1 MEDLSLPLV
10 TIIVPVYNAGTYL
23 DACLESVARQSYPC
37 IEVVIVDDGSADGSG
52 ALCDAWKLKN
62 PSWTV
67 LHRAN
72 GGPAAARN
80 TGLDNS
86 RGELVAFVD
95 SDDVVGPDYILNLWK
110 LLDAYPQ
117 ADVAMDTFV
126 DKAGKWRRESGMRF
140 YKSDDALE
148 SLLYQTNNTDSGPWC
163 KLFRAGL
170 FSGLRF
176 KEGIIYEDLDL
187 LVKLYMKSRGVAQSD
202 AADYFYRM
210 NPDGV
215 TGNNNFS
222 ESRLDVLRVTDGI
235 CSAAR
240 SHPWLKAAEERR
252 FSANCNMLALM
263 YANGMGDSAHADAC
277 WEVIKR
283 YRYQSLTDSK
293 ARLKSK
299 IGALMSYLGKGVFGR
314 LSSFTV

>member
-1 MEDLSLPLV
+1 MEDLSLPLI
-10 TIIVPVYNAGTYL
+10 TIIIPVYNAGIYL
-23 DACLESVARQSYPC
+23 DACLEGVARQSYPR
-37 IEVVIVDDGSADGSG
+37 IEVVIVDDGSTDGSG
-52 ALCDAWKLKN
+52 ALCDGWKSKI

-80 TGLDNS
+80 TGVDNS
-86 RGELVAFVD
+86 RGEFIAFVD

-110 LLDAYPQ
+110 LFEAYPQ

-126 DKAGKWRRESGMRF
+126 DKAGKWRHESRRRF

-148 SLLYQTNNTDSGPWC
+148 ALLYQTDNTDSGPWC
-163 KLFRAGL
+163 KLFRANL

-187 LVKLYMKSRGVAQSD
+187 IVKLFRKSRGVAQSD

-215 TGNNNFS
+215 TGKNNFN

-235 CSAAR
+235 CHDALSCR
-240 SHPWLKAAEERR
+240 WLKAAEERR
-252 FSANCNMLALM
+252 FSANCNMLALL
-263 YANGMGDSAHADAC
+263 YANGMGDSIHADAC
-277 WEVIKR
+277 WKMIKS

-293 ARLKSK
+293 TRWKSK
-299 IGALMSYLGKGVFGR
+299 IGALMSYFGKDFFGR